1 MPYECLKKG
10 EWLITVK
17 PDSTMWIDL
26 LYENL
31 RGSSVP
37 GGFLIIVIDPEKYDD
52 VKREYDKVKND
63 YTKCQDFYD
72 SLAGR
77 NTYSM
82 YLREEYKRLGYN
94 VP

>member
-26 LYENL
+26 LYEDL
-31 RGSSVP
+31 EGSSVP

-63 YTKCQDFYD
+63 YAKKEAFLD
-72 SLAGR
+72 SLGGK
-77 NTYSM
+77 TDSEY
-82 YLREEYKRLGYN
+82 YREELKRAGFN
-94 VP
+94 IP